1 MDGYIHNYT
10 GTGKGKTTS
19 ALGLA
24 LRSLGAGKKV
34 CIIQFFKNGDF
45 SEVKALNK
53 LKEVYG
59 DSLYFIQ
66 SGADRV
72 LFSKISER
80 DKVAARKGE
89 KLFFHLLNEGAYD
102 LYILDEINTAAHYGL
117 INPKEFINGVVLS
130 NSSGELVMT
139 GRYAPRDFIDFSDLV
154 TNMEKIKHYADQ
166 GVKAREGIEF

>member
-34 CIIQFFKNGDF
+34 CIIQFFKKGDF
-45 SEVKALNK
+45 SEIKALRK

-59 DSLYFIQ
+59 DSLYFTQ
-66 SGADRV
+66 AGAKRQ
-72 LFSKISER
+72 LFSEVGEKDR
-80 DKVAARKGE
+80 LAAQKGE
-89 KLFFHLLNEGAYD
+89 ELFFQLFNEGTFD
-102 LYILDEINTAAHYGL
+102 LYVLDEINTAAHYGL
-117 INPKEFINGVVLS
+117 ICPEKFIDGITLS
-130 NSSGELVMT
+130 KSTGELVMT
-139 GRYAPRDFIDFSDLV
+139 GRYAPQEFMDIADLV
-154 TNMEKIKHYADQ
+154 TIMEKKKHYADQ